1 MKKWLYDSVRD
12 VDQAPI
18 DRLRQFPREP
28 DMLVYGLRSLG
39 ALIIRELLHIYNH
52 FEIIGHQNL
61 RTNRSLVI
69 VANHCSHIDTLCLLA
84 ALPLRKLHRAFPA
97 AASDYFFQSVPRLW
111 AAAILVN
118 ALPFARQA
126 RVRQSLSLCREL
138 LANPGTILII
148 FPEGT
153 RSTTGEVG
161 EFKSGIGALVAGRD
175 VAVAPCFI
183 DGSFQAWPK
192 GKRFPRPRKVRLIV
206 GTPRNYRDRGT
217 DKIDICA
224 IAAELRD
231 AVNQL
236 RPSKWKP
243 LKELSLVGT
252 VPSCFI
258 ARGFQIRA
266 TDKALLLFHRGHEH
280 SGRWQETVDSL
291 DLDDVAI
298 FAWDARGHGRSPGDR
313 GAAKS
318 LHDVIKDV
326 DAFARHVSEKFGI
339 PIENMIV
346 LAHSLAGVTV
356 TAWIHDYAP
365 PIRGHDFGDGRI
377 SREALHSIRN
387 SGAANPSTAIR
398 KELREIE
405 NAHARS

>member
-1 MKKWLYDSVRD
+1 MKRRVYDSVRD
-12 VDQAPI
+12 LDQAPT

-39 ALIIRELLHIYNH
+39 ALIIRGLLHIYNH

-61 RTNRSLVI
+61 RTNRSLII
-69 VANHCSHIDTLCLLA
+69 VANHCSHMDTLCLLA

-161 EFKSGIGALVAGRD
+161 EFKSGIGALLAGRD

-192 GKRFPRPRKVRLIV
+192 GKRFPRPRRVRLVV
-206 GTPRNYRDRGT
+206 GMPRNYRDRGT
-217 DKIDICA
+217 DKIGICA
-224 IAAELRD
+224 IAAELRA
-231 AVNQL
+231 AVNEL
-236 RPSKWKP
+236 RPGNGS
-243 LKELSLVGT
+243 
-252 VPSCFI
+252 
-258 ARGFQIRA
+258 
-266 TDKALLLFHRGHEH
+266 H
-280 SGRWQETVDSL
+280 
-291 DLDDVAI
+291 
-298 FAWDARGHGRSPGDR
+298 
-313 GAAKS
+313 
-318 LHDVIKDV
+318 
-326 DAFARHVSEKFGI
+326 
-339 PIENMIV
+339 
-346 LAHSLAGVTV
+346 
-356 TAWIHDYAP
+356 
-365 PIRGHDFGDGRI
+365 
-377 SREALHSIRN
+377 
-387 SGAANPSTAIR
+387 
-398 KELREIE
+398 
-405 NAHARS
+405 

>member
-28 DMLVYGLRSLG
+28 DMLIYGLRSLG
-39 ALIIRELLHIYNH
+39 ALIIRGLLHIYNH

-97 AASDYFFQSVPRLW
+97 AASDYFFQSIPRLW

-192 GKRFPRPRKVRLIV
+192 GKRFPRPRKVRLVV
-206 GTPRNYRDRGT
+206 GTPRNYSNHGT
-217 DKIDICA
+217 DKMEICA

-236 RPSKWKP
+236 RPAN
-243 LKELSLVGT
+243 G
-252 VPSCFI
+252 
-258 ARGFQIRA
+258 
-266 TDKALLLFHRGHEH
+266 
-280 SGRWQETVDSL
+280 
-291 DLDDVAI
+291 
-298 FAWDARGHGRSPGDR
+298 
-313 GAAKS
+313 
-318 LHDVIKDV
+318 
-326 DAFARHVSEKFGI
+326 
-339 PIENMIV
+339 
-346 LAHSLAGVTV
+346 
-356 TAWIHDYAP
+356 
-365 PIRGHDFGDGRI
+365 
-377 SREALHSIRN
+377 SR
-387 SGAANPSTAIR
+387 
-398 KELREIE
+398 
-405 NAHARS
+405 

>member
-28 DMLVYGLRSLG
+28 DMLVYGLRSLS
-39 ALIIRELLHIYNH
+39 ALIIRGLLQIYNH
-52 FEIIGHQNL
+52 FEISGHQNL

-175 VAVAPCFI
+175 VTVVPCFI

-192 GKRFPRPRKVRLIV
+192 GKRFPRPRKVRLVV
-206 GTPRNYRDRGT
+206 GTPRNYGDRRT
-217 DKIDICA
+217 DKNDICA

-236 RPSKWKP
+236 HP
-243 LKELSLVGT
+243 
-252 VPSCFI
+252 
-258 ARGFQIRA
+258 
-266 TDKALLLFHRGHEH
+266 
-280 SGRWQETVDSL
+280 
-291 DLDDVAI
+291 
-298 FAWDARGHGRSPGDR
+298 
-313 GAAKS
+313 
-318 LHDVIKDV
+318 
-326 DAFARHVSEKFGI
+326 
-339 PIENMIV
+339 
-346 LAHSLAGVTV
+346 
-356 TAWIHDYAP
+356 
-365 PIRGHDFGDGRI
+365 
-377 SREALHSIRN
+377 
-387 SGAANPSTAIR
+387 ANGS
-398 KELREIE
+398 
-405 NAHARS
+405 H

>member
-1 MKKWLYDSVRD
+1 MKKGLYDSVRD

-18 DRLRQFPREP
+18 NRLRRFPREP

-39 ALIIRELLHIYNH
+39 ALIIRGLLHIYNH

-97 AASDYFFQSVPRLW
+97 AASDYFFQSIPRLW

-161 EFKSGIGALVAGRD
+161 EFKSGIGALIAGRD

-192 GKRFPRPRKVRLIV
+192 GKRFPRPRKVRLVI
-206 GTPRNYRDRGT
+206 GTPRNYCNRGT
-217 DKIDICA
+217 DKFDICT

-236 RPSKWKP
+236 RPAN
-243 LKELSLVGT
+243 G
-252 VPSCFI
+252 
-258 ARGFQIRA
+258 
-266 TDKALLLFHRGHEH
+266 
-280 SGRWQETVDSL
+280 
-291 DLDDVAI
+291 
-298 FAWDARGHGRSPGDR
+298 
-313 GAAKS
+313 
-318 LHDVIKDV
+318 
-326 DAFARHVSEKFGI
+326 
-339 PIENMIV
+339 
-346 LAHSLAGVTV
+346 
-356 TAWIHDYAP
+356 
-365 PIRGHDFGDGRI
+365 
-377 SREALHSIRN
+377 SR
-387 SGAANPSTAIR
+387 
-398 KELREIE
+398 
-405 NAHARS
+405 

>member
-1 MKKWLYDSVRD
+1 MKKRLYDSVRD

-18 DRLRQFPREP
+18 NRLRRFPREP

-39 ALIIRELLHIYNH
+39 ALIIRGLLHIYNH

-97 AASDYFFQSVPRLW
+97 AASDYFFQSIPRLW

-126 RVRQSLSLCREL
+126 RVRQSLSLCRQL

-153 RSTTGEVG
+153 RSITGEVG
-161 EFKSGIGALVAGRD
+161 EFKSGIGALIAGRD

-192 GKRFPRPRKVRLIV
+192 GKRFPRPRKVRLVI
-206 GTPRNYRDRGT
+206 GTPRNYCNRGT
-217 DKIDICA
+217 DKFDICT

-236 RPSKWKP
+236 RPAN
-243 LKELSLVGT
+243 G
-252 VPSCFI
+252 
-258 ARGFQIRA
+258 
-266 TDKALLLFHRGHEH
+266 
-280 SGRWQETVDSL
+280 
-291 DLDDVAI
+291 
-298 FAWDARGHGRSPGDR
+298 
-313 GAAKS
+313 
-318 LHDVIKDV
+318 
-326 DAFARHVSEKFGI
+326 
-339 PIENMIV
+339 
-346 LAHSLAGVTV
+346 
-356 TAWIHDYAP
+356 
-365 PIRGHDFGDGRI
+365 
-377 SREALHSIRN
+377 SR
-387 SGAANPSTAIR
+387 
-398 KELREIE
+398 
-405 NAHARS
+405 